1 MTDNQT
7 PHDWVL
13 IEAAK
18 SLTEA
23 ERRFVLEKRHAFAD
37 IKQSLIEKGLV
48 ELCDLGWRYTP
59 KLYAVRAILKENDR
73 AE

>member
-1 MTDNQT
+1 MTAET
-7 PHDWVL
+7 
-13 IEAAK
+13 IAK